1 MKRCMAKAQSACRIA
16 LTSLVFGALFHAAA
30 PAEPPRFDSQ
40 PSGIYQTPEEAF
52 TEAMRN
58 SIGAPALAELGDKA
72 TVRLA
77 GDLIIVPRDEAVRLM
92 TIWGMTVPP
101 DLVGLLMGPNGMSS
115 PGIIRYV
122 PAGFIDLPE
131 AAQWTPED
139 YLSSLQDTIE
149 SRNAERL
156 EKHLPELGVRR
167 WIRPPG
173 IDAANKRILWA
184 ALILPTT
191 APIDSDGAITFNAVS
206 FGRHGYIKLSI
217 VSSVQDAASTGTMFD
232 TFLNG
237 LTFRP
242 GETYGDVQP
251 ADARSPA
258 GLAGA
263 LGIDSLHKAG
273 SSVLASLPGLLLP
286 IAGGLVALIGALSL
300 VVHVRRTL
308 REDANRW

>member
-1 MKRCMAKAQSACRIA
+1 MKRCTAMAQRPRRIA

-30 PAEPPRFDSQ
+30 MAEPPRFNRQ

-52 TEAMRN
+52 TEAMRK

-101 DLVGLLMGPNGMSS
+101 DFVGLLMGPNGMSS

-122 PAGFIDLPE
+122 PSGFIDLSD

-149 SRNAERL
+149 SRNADRL
-156 EKHLPELGVRR
+156 QKQLHELGVRR
-167 WIRPPG
+167 WIRQPG
-173 IDAANKRILWA
+173 IDAENKRISWA
-184 ALILPTT
+184 ALILPTN
-191 APIDSDGAITFNAVS
+191 APMDSDGEITFNAAS
-206 FGRHGYIKLSI
+206 FGRHGYIKVSM
-217 VSSVQDAASTGTMFD
+217 VSSVQDAAKTGTMFD
-232 TFLNG
+232 AFLNG

-242 GETYGDVQP
+242 GEASGDVQP

-263 LGIDSLHKAG
+263 LGIDALHKAR
-273 SSVLASLPGLLLP
+273 STVLARLPGLLLP
-286 IAGGLVALIGALSL
+286 VAGGLVALIGALSL